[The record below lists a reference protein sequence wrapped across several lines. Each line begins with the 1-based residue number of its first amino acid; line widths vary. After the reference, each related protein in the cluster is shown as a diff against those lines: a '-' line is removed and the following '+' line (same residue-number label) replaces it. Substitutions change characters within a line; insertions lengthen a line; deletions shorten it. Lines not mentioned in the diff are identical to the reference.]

1 MKNIILATIMGFSGI
16 SGAFAECTYSF
27 DATLAQ
33 LQSLGNTS
41 VQKFPT
47 ITGNKF
53 SYKTSQQSSIYTAFS
68 QDYLTRVLAAN
79 DSQAML
85 YTRGDKILPT
95 TGIIA
100 FEYKIKVPALG
111 NTGYVNI
118 FPALAA
124 GIMQNG
130 KAVNF
135 IVAYQHG
142 PTTNNFYIQTTSNDS
157 ALISNGFNLAP
168 EVTSDG
174 YQKIG
179 IYINQNSNQ
188 VGLVFNGV
196 NKGYFATFPSKL
208 DNLYFSLTSNY
219 YDLAAADAN
228 KDVSIEYLL
237 DQSKITQTYPTG
249 TKDICG
255 VAL

>member
-1 MKNIILATIMGFSGI
+1 MKKIILATIMSFGGI
-16 SGAFAECTYSF
+16 GSSFAECTYNF
-27 DATLAQ
+27 DATLTQ

-53 SYKTSQQSSIYTAFS
+53 SYKTSQQSPIYMTYS
-68 QDYLTRVLAAN
+68 QDYLTRVLAEN
-79 DSQAML
+79 DSQASL

-100 FEYKIKVPALG
+100 FEYKIKVPTLG

-118 FPALAA
+118 FPALSG

-157 ALISNGFNLAP
+157 ALVSNGFNLAS

-208 DNLYFSLTSNY
+208 DNLYFSLTSNF
-219 YDLAAADAN
+219 YDLAATDVN
-228 KDVSIEYLL
+228 KDVSIEFLL
-237 DQSKITQTYPTG
+237 DQSKITQSYPTG

-255 VAL
+255 VTL

>member
-1 MKNIILATIMGFSGI
+1 MKKIILATIMGFSGV
-16 SGAFAECTYSF
+16 SSVFAECTYSF

-53 SYKTSQQSSIYTAFS
+53 SYKTSQQSPIYTAYS
-68 QDYLTRVLAAN
+68 QDYLTRALAAN
-79 DSQAML
+79 DNQASL
-85 YTRGDKILPT
+85 YTRGDKIIPT

-100 FEYKIKVPALG
+100 FEYKIKVPTLG
-111 NTGYVNI
+111 NTGFVNI
-118 FPALAA
+118 FPTLAA

-130 KAVNF
+130 KAMNI

-142 PTTNNFYIQTTSNDS
+142 PTTNHFYFQTTSNDD
-157 ALISNGFNLAP
+157 ALVSNGFKLAP

-188 VGLVFNGV
+188 VGLVFNGI

-208 DNLYFSLTSNY
+208 DNLYFSLTSNF
-219 YDLAAADAN
+219 YDLAAIDAN
-228 KDVSIEYLL
+228 KDVSIEFLL
-237 DQSKITQTYPTG
+237 DKSKITQSYPTG

>member
-1 MKNIILATIMGFSGI
+1 MGFSGI
-16 SGAFAECTYSF
+16 SSAFAECTYSF
-27 DATLAQ
+27 DATLTQ
-33 LQSLGNTS
+33 LQSLS
-41 VQKFPT
+41 ASAQKFPT
-47 ITGNKF
+47 ITENKF
-53 SYKTSQQSSIYTAFS
+53 SYKTSQQSPIYMAYS
-68 QDYLTRVLAAN
+68 QDYLSRFLAAN
-79 DSQAML
+79 DPSAML
-85 YTRGDKILPT
+85 YTRGDKAIPT

-100 FEYKIKVPALG
+100 FEYRIKVPTLG

-118 FPALAA
+118 FPALSA

-157 ALISNGFNLAP
+157 ALVSNGFNLAP

-188 VGLVFNGV
+188 VGLVFNGI

-208 DNLYFSLTSNY
+208 DNLYFSLTSNFS
-219 YDLAAADAN
+219 DLAATDAN
-228 KDVSIEYLL
+228 KDVSIEFLL
-237 DQSKITQTYPTG
+237 DKSKITQSYPTG

>member
-1 MKNIILATIMGFSGI
+1 MKKIILATIMGFSGI
-16 SGAFAECTYSF
+16 SSTFAECTYSF
-27 DATLAQ
+27 DATLTQ

-53 SYKTSQQSSIYTAFS
+53 SYKTSQQSLNYMAFS
-68 QDYLTRVLAAN
+68 QDYLSRFLAAN
-79 DSQAML
+79 DSSAML
-85 YTRGDKILPT
+85 YTRGDKIIPT
-95 TGIIA
+95 SGIIA
-100 FEYKIKVPALG
+100 FEYKIKVPTLG

-142 PTTNNFYIQTTSNDS
+142 PTANHFYFQTTSNDD
-157 ALISNGFNLAP
+157 ALVSNGFKLAP

-188 VGLVFNGV
+188 VGLVFNGA
-196 NKGYFATFPSKL
+196 NKGYFATFPSRL

-219 YDLAAADAN
+219 YDLAATDVN
-228 KDVSIEYLL
+228 KDVSVEFLL

-255 VAL
+255 LAL

>member
-1 MKNIILATIMGFSGI
+1 MKKIILATIMSFGGLGST
-16 SGAFAECTYSF
+16 FAECTYNF
-27 DATLAQ
+27 DATLTQ

-41 VQKFPT
+41 VQKFPN

-53 SYKTSQQSSIYTAFS
+53 SYKTSQQSPIYMAFS
-68 QDYLTRVLAAN
+68 QDYISRFLAAN
-79 DSQAML
+79 DSSAML
-85 YTRGDKILPT
+85 YTRGDKVIPT

-100 FEYKIKVPALG
+100 FEYKIKVPTLG

-135 IVAYQHG
+135 LVAYQHG

-157 ALISNGFNLAP
+157 ALVSNGFNLAP

-208 DNLYFSLTSNY
+208 DNLYFSLTSNF
-219 YDLAAADAN
+219 YDLAATDVN
-228 KDVSIEYLL
+228 KDVSIEFLL
-237 DQSKITQTYPTG
+237 DQSKITQSYPTG

>member
-1 MKNIILATIMGFSGI
+1 MILATVIGFSGI
-16 SGAFAECTYSF
+16 SSVFAECTYSF
-27 DATLAQ
+27 DATLTQ

-68 QDYLTRVLAAN
+68 QDYLKRVLAAN

-100 FEYKIKVPALG
+100 FEYKIKVPTLG

-118 FPALAA
+118 FPALSG

>member
-1 MKNIILATIMGFSGI
+1 MKKIILATVIGFSGI
-16 SGAFAECTYSF
+16 SSALAECTYSF
-27 DATLAQ
+27 DATLTQ

-53 SYKTSQQSSIYTAFS
+53 SYKTSQQSPIYMAYS
-68 QDYLTRVLAAN
+68 QDYLTRALAAN
-79 DSQAML
+79 DPQASL

-100 FEYKIKVPALG
+100 FEYKIKVPTLG

-118 FPALAA
+118 FPALSG

-130 KAVNF
+130 KAVHF

-157 ALISNGFNLAP
+157 ALVTNGFSLP
-168 EVTSDG
+168 SEVTSDG

-219 YDLAAADAN
+219 FDLAATDVN
-228 KDVSIEYLL
+228 KDVSVEFLL

>member
-1 MKNIILATIMGFSGI
+1 MKNIILATIIGFSGI

-68 QDYLTRVLAAN
+68 QDYLKRVLAAN

-100 FEYKIKVPALG
+100 FEYKIKVPTLG

-118 FPALAA
+118 FPALSG

>member
-1 MKNIILATIMGFSGI
+1 MKNIIVATIMGFSGI
-16 SGAFAECTYSF
+16 SSVFAECTYSF

-41 VQKFPT
+41 AQKFPT

-68 QDYLTRVLAAN
+68 QDYLKRVLAAN

-100 FEYKIKVPALG
+100 FEYKIKVPTLG

-118 FPALAA
+118 FPALSG

-188 VGLVFNGV
+188 VGLVFNGI

>member
-1 MKNIILATIMGFSGI
+1 MKKIILATIMGFSGV
-16 SGAFAECTYSF
+16 SSVFAECTYSF

-53 SYKTSQQSSIYTAFS
+53 SYKTSQQSPIYTAYS
-68 QDYLTRVLAAN
+68 QDYLTRALAAN
-79 DSQAML
+79 DNQASL
-85 YTRGDKILPT
+85 YTRGDKIIPT

-100 FEYKIKVPALG
+100 FEYKIKVPTLG
-111 NTGYVNI
+111 NTGFVNI
-118 FPALAA
+118 FPILAA

-130 KAVNF
+130 KAMNI

-142 PTTNNFYIQTTSNDS
+142 PTTNHFYFQTTSNDD
-157 ALISNGFNLAP
+157 ALVSNGFKLAP

-188 VGLVFNGV
+188 VGLVFNGI

-208 DNLYFSLTSNY
+208 DNLYFSLTSNF
-219 YDLAAADAN
+219 YDLAAIDAN
-228 KDVSIEYLL
+228 KDVSIEFLL
-237 DQSKITQTYPTG
+237 DKSKITQSYPTG

>member
-1 MKNIILATIMGFSGI
+1 MKKIILATIMGFSGT
-16 SGAFAECTYSF
+16 SSVFAECTYSF

-68 QDYLTRVLAAN
+68 QDYLKRVLAAN

-100 FEYKIKVPALG
+100 FEYKIKVPTLG

-118 FPALAA
+118 FPALSG

-196 NKGYFATFPSKL
+196 NKGYFAMFPSKL

-255 VAL
+255 VTL

>member
-1 MKNIILATIMGFSGI
+1 MKKIILATVIGFSGI
-16 SGAFAECTYSF
+16 SSVFAECTYSF
-27 DATLAQ
+27 DATLTQ

-68 QDYLTRVLAAN
+68 QDYLKRVLAAN

-100 FEYKIKVPALG
+100 FEYKIKVPTLG

-118 FPALAA
+118 FPALSG

>member
-1 MKNIILATIMGFSGI
+1 MKKIILATIMGFSGI
-16 SGAFAECTYSF
+16 SSAFAECTYSF
-27 DATLAQ
+27 DATLTQ

-41 VQKFPT
+41 IQKFPN

-53 SYKTSQQSSIYTAFS
+53 SYKTSQQSPIYSAYS
-68 QDYLTRVLAAN
+68 QDYLSRFLAAN
-79 DSQAML
+79 DSSAML
-85 YTRGDKILPT
+85 YTRGDKVIPT
-95 TGIIA
+95 SGIIA
-100 FEYKIKVPALG
+100 FEYKIKVPTLG

-142 PTTNNFYIQTTSNDS
+142 PTVNNFYIKTTSNDD
-157 ALISNGFNLAP
+157 ALVSDLFNLAP
-168 EVTSDG
+168 EATSDG

-219 YDLAAADAN
+219 FDLAATDAN
-228 KDVSIEYLL
+228 KDVSVEFLL
-237 DQSKITQTYPTG
+237 DRSKITQTYPTG

>member
-16 SGAFAECTYSF
+16 SSVFAECAYSF
-27 DATLAQ
+27 DATLTQ

-53 SYKTSQQSSIYTAFS
+53 SYKTSQQSSVYMAFS
-68 QDYLTRVLAAN
+68 QDYLSRFLAAN
-79 DSQAML
+79 DSSAML
-85 YTRGDKILPT
+85 YTRGDKVIPT
-95 TGIIA
+95 SGIIA
-100 FEYKIKVPALG
+100 FEYKIKVPTLV

-118 FPALAA
+118 FPTLAA

-142 PTTNNFYIQTTSNDS
+142 PTVNNFYIKTTSNDS
-157 ALISNGFNLAP
+157 TVVSDLFNLAP

-174 YQKIG
+174 FQKIG

-208 DNLYFSLTSNY
+208 DNLYFSLTSNFF
-219 YDLAAADAN
+219 DLAATDAN
-228 KDVSIEYLL
+228 KDVSIEFLL
-237 DQSKITQTYPTG
+237 DKSKITQTYPKG

>member
-1 MKNIILATIMGFSGI
+1 MKKIILATIMGISGI
-16 SGAFAECTYSF
+16 SSVFAECTYSF
-27 DATLAQ
+27 DATLTQ

-68 QDYLTRVLAAN
+68 QDYLKRVLAAN

-100 FEYKIKVPALG
+100 FEYKIKVATLG

-118 FPALAA
+118 FPALSG

>member
-16 SGAFAECTYSF
+16 SSVFAECTYSF

-47 ITGNKF
+47 IIGNKF
-53 SYKTSQQSSIYTAFS
+53 SYKTSQQSPIYMAYS
-68 QDYLTRVLAAN
+68 QDYLSRFLAAN
-79 DSQAML
+79 DPSAML
-85 YTRGDKILPT
+85 YTRGDKAIPT
-95 TGIIA
+95 TGVIA
-100 FEYKIKVPALG
+100 FEYRIKVPTLG

-118 FPALAA
+118 FPALSA

-157 ALISNGFNLAP
+157 ALVSNGFNLAP

-188 VGLVFNGV
+188 VGLVFNGI

-208 DNLYFSLTSNY
+208 DNLYFSLTSNFS
-219 YDLAAADAN
+219 DLAAIDVN
-228 KDVSIEYLL
+228 KDVSIEFLL
-237 DQSKITQTYPTG
+237 DKSKITQSYPTG

>member
-1 MKNIILATIMGFSGI
+1 MKKIILSTIMGFSGI
-16 SGAFAECTYSF
+16 SSTFAECTYSF
-27 DATLAQ
+27 DATLTQ

-47 ITGNKF
+47 ITENKF
-53 SYKTSQQSSIYTAFS
+53 SYKTSQQSPNYIAFS
-68 QDYLTRVLAAN
+68 QDYLSRFLAAN
-79 DSQAML
+79 DSSAML
-85 YTRGDKILPT
+85 YTRGDKVIPT
-95 TGIIA
+95 SGIIA
-100 FEYKIKVPALG
+100 FEYKIKVPTLG
-111 NTGYVNI
+111 NTGYLNI

-142 PTTNNFYIQTTSNDS
+142 PTANHFYFQTTSNDD
-157 ALISNGFNLAP
+157 ALVSNGFKLAP

-208 DNLYFSLTSNY
+208 DNLYFSLTSNF
-219 YDLAAADAN
+219 YDLTATDAN
-228 KDVSIEYLL
+228 KDVSIEFLL
-237 DQSKITQTYPTG
+237 DQSKITQTYPSG

-255 VAL
+255 AAL

>member
-27 DATLAQ
+27 DATLTQ

-53 SYKTSQQSSIYTAFS
+53 SYKTSQQRPVYMAFS
-68 QDYLTRVLAAN
+68 QDYLSRFLAAN
-79 DSQAML
+79 DSSAML
-85 YTRGDKILPT
+85 YTRGDKVIPT
-95 TGIIA
+95 SGIIA
-100 FEYKIKVPALG
+100 FEYKIKVPTLG

-219 YDLAAADAN
+219 YDLAAADTN

-255 VAL
+255 IAL